1 MNDWDGVESTLLT
14 RLEKYRLK
22 PRKSHAGH
30 IRGERLSPKKGISI
44 EFADYRHY
52 AAGDDL
58 RHLDWNVLARLD
70 RAHIRT
76 YRDEEELPIYLLLD
90 LSASMDFG
98 SPPKHH
104 LARSLAA
111 AMGYIGLCGSDAVYP
126 VALTGRAAEV
136 RALRGRA
143 SYRRLLEW
151 LKTLQ
156 PGGSGL
162 SESLKRFA
170 HASPHAGM
178 VLIFSDGLEPDFP
191 DALRALAGRKHEI
204 GVFQILSE
212 VDLEPD
218 LEGDLRLID
227 AESGSALEMT
237 ATSGVLLGYQKR
249 LQNHC
254 ETIENACK
262 QLGAWYV
269 RVLNSQSLEEI
280 LLKQLRYA
288 GAIGS

>member
-1 MNDWDGVESTLLT
+1 MNEWNGVETALLT

-22 PRKSHAGH
+22 PHKSHAGH

-52 AAGDDL
+52 ATGDDL

-76 YRDEEELPIYLLLD
+76 YRDEEELPVYLLLD
-90 LSASMDFG
+90 MSASMDFG

-111 AMGYIGLCGSDAVYP
+111 ALGYVALCGSDAIYP
-126 VALTGRAAEV
+126 VALTGRAPEV
-136 RALRGRA
+136 RASRGRA
-143 SYRRLLEW
+143 SYQRLFEW

-156 PGGSGL
+156 PAGGGL
-162 SESLKRFA
+162 SDSLKRFA
-170 HASPHAGM
+170 HASPRAGM
-178 VLIFSDGLEPDFP
+178 VLIFSDGLDPDFP

-227 AESGSALEMT
+227 AETADSLEIT
-237 ATSGVLLGYQKR
+237 ATSGVLSEYQKH

-254 ETIENACK
+254 ETIESTCK
-262 QLGAWYV
+262 RLGACYV
-269 RVLNSQSLEEI
+269 RMLNSQPLNEI
-280 LLKQLRYA
+280 VLKQLRYA
-288 GAIGS
+288 GIIAG

>member
-1 MNDWDGVESTLLT
+1 MNDWNGVETSLLT

-76 YRDEEELPIYLLLD
+76 YRDEEELPVYLLLD
-90 LSASMDFG
+90 MSASMDFG

-126 VALTGRAAEV
+126 VALTGRAAEI
-136 RALRGRA
+136 RALRGRG

-151 LKTLQ
+151 LRALQ
-156 PGGSGL
+156 PAGSEL
-162 SESLKRFA
+162 SDSLKRFA
-170 HASPHAGM
+170 HASPRAGM
-178 VLIFSDGLEPDFP
+178 VIIFSDGLDPDFP
-191 DALRALAGRKHEI
+191 DALRTLAGRRHEVSI
-204 GVFQILSE
+204 LQILSE

-227 AESGSALEMT
+227 VESESAIEIT
-237 ATSGVLLGYQKR
+237 ATSGVLLEYQKR
-249 LQNHC
+249 LQSHC
-254 ETIENACK
+254 EAIESACK
-262 QLGAWYV
+262 RLGAWYV
-269 RVLNSQSLEEI
+269 RVQNNQPLENT
-280 LLKQLRYA
+280 LLKQLRHV
-288 GAIGS
+288 GVIGS